1 MSKVNDARNKISSFT
16 QDEDEKFTECW
27 TRFKDML
34 MKCPPHGYEK
44 WLLVQFFYQRLSQ
57 PNHSMI
63 ELMNG
68 GAFLNL
74 TGDLA
79 YKALEKI
86 VANSQDWDFTSYR
99 DKSARKDKKEAS
111 WS

>member
-1 MSKVNDARNKISSFT
+1 
-16 QDEDEKFTECW
+16 
-27 TRFKDML
+27 
-34 MKCPPHGYEK
+34 MK
-44 WLLVQFFYQRLSQ
+44 LSQ
-57 PNHSMI
+57 IITCILESQEILI

-86 VANSQDWDFTSYR
+86 AANTQNWDFSSCS
-99 DKSARKDKKEAS
+99 DKSAQKDKK
-111 WS
+111 

>member
-1 MSKVNDARNKISSFT
+1 
-16 QDEDEKFTECW
+16 
-27 TRFKDML
+27 
-34 MKCPPHGYEK
+34 MKCPPHRYEK
-44 WLLVQFFYQRLSQ
+44 WRLVQFFYQGLSQ

-68 GAFLNL
+68 EAFLNL

-86 VANSQDWDFTSYR
+86 TANSQDWDFTSCR
-99 DKSARKDKKEAS
+99 DKICPKERRHPGAKRRARVDSKDGCHCQETGCFEYGKAC
-111 WS
+111 

>member
-1 MSKVNDARNKISSFT
+1 MSRVNEARKEISSFT
-16 QDEDEKFTECW
+16 QDEDEKFLECW
-27 TRFKDML
+27 ARFKDLL
-34 MKCPPHGYEK
+34 MKCPPHRYEK
-44 WLLVQFFYQRLSQ
+44 WRLVQFFYQGLSQ
-57 PNHSMI
+57 PNRSMI

-86 VANSQDWDFTSYR
+86 AANSQD
-99 DKSARKDKKEAS
+99 
-111 WS
+111 